1 MHPSVPTPGNNRS
14 MRFPRNLYSVGS
26 EPDPRFSLA
35 NERTFLA
42 WIRTSLALL
51 ASGVALDLLAP
62 GIHPGLRLA
71 AALVL
76 IIAGIGSPIQAWVGW
91 IRTERAMRLTQ
102 PLPAPT
108 LAGPIAVAVVAAG
121 LLVVIGLLVG
131 P

>member
-1 MHPSVPTPGNNRS
+1 MYTK
-14 MRFPRNLYSVGS
+14 RFPRSVYGTGS

-42 WIRTSLALL
+42 WIRTSLALI
-51 ASGVALDLLAP
+51 AAGVAIEVLVP

-76 IIAGIGSPIQAWVGW
+76 IVAGIGSPIQAWVGW
-91 IRTERAMRLTQ
+91 MLAERALRSNA

-108 LAGPIAVAVVAAG
+108 LAGPIALAVVVAG
-121 LLVVIGLLVG
+121 ILVVIGLVWR
-131 P
+131 